1 MEHFERAWH
10 EKRGLAACRR
20 SDNQHDC
27 QHGQGKTHQHGNPTE
42 ICNAL
47 NCDISDV
54 IELEQDESTAEKG

>member
-27 QHGQGKTHQHGNPTE
+27 QHGQGKHISMETLLR